1 MLIKAQVTKKPLA
14 TVRSD
19 KQYELLF
26 ERKFDSEAKGLI
38 SLHQPELKATFK
50 CSEAT
55 REDCESIVM
64 LYVPQLGLETT
75 NLQVEFVLKNATT
88 TPDFPFQ
95 GVTFTTKTGNPE
107 FVQLLT
113 TTKYVLF
120 CISFIA
126 GIWFYRKLK
135 AIPSHMRVVE
145 QKLLMRQSILL
156 VLYND
161 PFYAM
166 IFYSPN
172 NFQ

>member
-1 MLIKAQVTKKPLA
+1 MLIKGHLTKKTSVIVP
-14 TVRSD
+14 TNTD
-19 KQYELLF
+19 YELSF
-26 ERKFDSEAKGLI
+26 ERKFNSEVKGLI
-38 SLHQPELKATFK
+38 SLHQPELKAAFK
-50 CSEAT
+50 CSDAT

-64 LYVPQLGLETT
+64 LYMPQLGLETT
-75 NLQVEFVLKNATT
+75 NLQVEFILKNDTNV
-88 TPDFPFQ
+88 PNFPFK

-107 FVQLLT
+107 FVRLLT

-120 CISFIA
+120 CISLIT
-126 GIWFYRKLK
+126 GIWFYRKLRS
-135 AIPSHMRVVE
+135 IPLHMRVVE
-145 QKLLMRQSILL
+145 QKLLLRQSVLL